1 MICISSNKVY
11 ILNPRLD
18 IRTAAHVFA
27 EDTHLHIRPLH
38 KQRFQGRNQAGGA
51 CNEPPGRICR
61 FRLRY
66 PYPAEI
72 SYPDIELM
80 NLVRS
85 QRILHNLA
93 VRPLPVLRSRGLRTH
108 TADIGKRS
116 PVADR
121 ELLEDMMQVDLDGC
135 F

>member
-1 MICISSNKVY
+1 MICVSSNEVY

-18 IRTAAHVFA
+18 IRTAAHIFA
-27 EDTHLHIRPLH
+27 EDTHLHIRPLQATLPGN
-38 KQRFQGRNQAGGA
+38 KLAVRATNRQGEFVAFAYDIPTR
-51 CNEPPGRICR
+51 RK
-61 FRLRY
+61 
-66 PYPAEI
+66 
-72 SYPDIELM
+72 YPDIELM

-121 ELLEDMMQVDLDGC
+121 ELLEDMMQVDLDGS